1 MAKHTKTKEPG
12 IYYRGPAQYEVKIRR
27 KGVAVSR
34 TFDTFADA
42 LHFKAMAVHETH
54 IHIPCFK
61 TALPAMC
68 RFGLYPLYR
77 NTLPR

>member
-12 IYYRGPAQYEVKIRR
+12 IYYRGPAQHKVKIRR

-34 TFDTFADA
+34 TFDTLADA

-54 IHIPCFK
+54 THIP
-61 TALPAMC
+61 
-68 RFGLYPLYR
+68 
-77 NTLPR
+77 